1 MTRTKK
7 LILSVIA
14 AISLTLFVL
23 NSISPLSTKAADWQL
38 EVVGLVD
45 HPLSLNLSELAAMP
59 ATSVEATI
67 YCVDFPSRI
76 VETGSWTGVKLGYLL
91 EAAGVSPSAT
101 KLAFF
106 ASDGYSTD
114 LLLETATQPDIIV
127 AYEKDGTTLGALRL
141 VVPGRWGYKWISQL
155 TKIEVVN
162 YDFKGRWESQ
172 GYSDDGLGPGVGKPD
187 LPYKTDFP
195 DRPTIEQNTTSVSPT
210 SPNPSNPSNTT
221 SSQETGNSIPDT
233 TSPENPGSLPIAPI
247 VIIVVICIVLVGVA
261 AMVYRRKHIH
271 YEI

>member
-7 LILSVIA
+7 LILTIIA
-14 AISLTLFVL
+14 SISLTLFVL
-23 NSISPLSTKAADWQL
+23 NSISPLATNAADWQL

-45 HPLSLNLSELAAMP
+45 HPLSLNLSELANMP
-59 ATSVEATI
+59 ATSVQATI

-101 KLAFF
+101 KVAFF

-114 LLLETATQPDIIV
+114 LLLETTTQPDIIV
-127 AYEKDGTTLGALRL
+127 AYEKDGTTLGSLRL

-172 GYSDDGLGPGVGKPD
+172 GYSDDGLGSGVGQPD

-195 DRPTIEQNTTSVSPT
+195 DRPTFEQNTTSVSPT

-221 SSQETGNSIPDT
+221 SPQETKSDVPDT
-233 TSPENPGSLPIAPI
+233 TSPQSLESFPIASI
-247 VIIVVICIVLVGVA
+247 VVIVVICLVLAGGA
-261 AMVYRRKHIH
+261 ALVYRRKPMHH
-271 YEI
+271 KM